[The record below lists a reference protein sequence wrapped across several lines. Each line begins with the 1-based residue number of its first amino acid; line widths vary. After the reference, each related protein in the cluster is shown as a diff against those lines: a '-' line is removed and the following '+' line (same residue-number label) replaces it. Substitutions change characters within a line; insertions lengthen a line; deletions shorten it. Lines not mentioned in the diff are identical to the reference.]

1 MEWHTATKKQL
12 IQICVNED
20 CSFEDKY
27 ESARELQ
34 LRQWRDEY
42 LTDLVRLWGEGKSSR
57 DIAIELGIDQ
67 GAVSWQLE
75 KNALYGTRVKK
86 EA

>member
-12 IQICVNED
+12 IQICINED

-27 ESARELQ
+27 EAARELQ

-42 LTDLVRLWGEGKSSR
+42 LTDLVRLWGEGKSSPQ
-57 DIAIELGIDQ
+57 IAWELGIDKQ
-67 GAVSWQLE
+67 AVAWQLE
-75 KNALYGTRVKK
+75 KYELYGSRIAK
-86 EA
+86 